1 MKKILSLILSL
12 GFILTLSACDMNM
25 GSTASGDKSDIS
37 LSSQQGFLPNNISSD
52 VGSKL
57 LTREEAINIALKH
70 AGFKESE
77 VANLTAEL
85 DSEMVRSEWEVDFDK
100 DNFEYSY
107 DINATT
113 GEIIKN
119 DKEID

>member
-1 MKKILSLILSL
+1 MKKTLYLILSI
-12 GFILTLSACDMNM
+12 GFVLALSACDMNM
-25 GSTASGDKSDIS
+25 GSITNGDKSGVS
-37 LSSQQGFLPNNISSD
+37 LSSQQSFVSETVSSD
-52 VGSKL
+52 ADSKL
-57 LTREEAINIALKH
+57 ITREEAIDIALKH
-70 AGFKESE
+70 AGFKQSE
-77 VANLTAEL
+77 VINLTAEL
-85 DSEMVRSEWEVDFDK
+85 DREMTHSEWEVDFDK

>member
-1 MKKILSLILSL
+1 MKKLLSLILSL
-12 GFILTLSACDMNM
+12 GLILTLSACDMNM
-25 GSTASGDKSDIS
+25 GSTASGDKSGVS
-37 LSSQQGFLPNNISSD
+37 LSSQQSFVSETVSSD
-52 VGSKL
+52 ADSKL
-57 LTREEAINIALKH
+57 LTREEVIDIALKH

-77 VANLTAEL
+77 VLNLTAEL
-85 DSEMVRSEWEVDFDK
+85 DREMTHSEWEVDFDK

>member
-1 MKKILSLILSL
+1 MKKLLSLILSL
-12 GFILTLSACDMNM
+12 GFIFLLSACGMN
-25 GSTASGDKSDIS
+25 STTNGDNSGV
-37 LSSQQGFLPNNISSD
+37 LMSSQQDFVSENTSSAPA
-52 VGSKL
+52 SKL

-85 DSEMVRSEWEVDFDK
+85 DSENVRSEWEVDFDK

-107 DINATT
+107 EINATT
-113 GEIIKN
+113 GELIKN

>member
-1 MKKILSLILSL
+1 MKKLLSLILSL

-25 GSTASGDKSDIS
+25 GSTTGTDKSDIS
-37 LSSQQGFLPNNISSD
+37 LSSQQGLVSDDASSNAN
-52 VGSKL
+52 SKL

-77 VANLTAEL
+77 VLNLTAEL
-85 DSEMVRSEWEVDFDK
+85 DNEMLRSEWEVEFDK

-113 GEIIKN
+113 GEIIKS
-119 DKEID
+119 DKELD